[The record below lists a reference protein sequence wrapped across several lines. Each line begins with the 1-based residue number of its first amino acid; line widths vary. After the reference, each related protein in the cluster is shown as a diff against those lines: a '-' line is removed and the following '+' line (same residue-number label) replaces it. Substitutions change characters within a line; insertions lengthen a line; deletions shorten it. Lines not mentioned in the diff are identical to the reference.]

1 MADIRPNPITPKLV
15 LGFGALVVF
24 GCIVPQIVSDYLS
37 YQITTA
43 LAYAIAILGLN
54 LLTGYNGQFS
64 IGHSAFFAAG
74 AYIAAI
80 LISLSGWHPY
90 ATLPVVAL
98 VTFIM
103 GFLFGFPALRL
114 EGLYLALATFALAVA
129 TPQILK
135 VDALEHW
142 TGGVQGLFFDKPPPA
157 AFGGSTMLI
166 VSAESS
172 TTFRLTPSAVTSRA

>member
-1 MADIRPNPITPKLV
+1 MADIRPNPITAKLI
-15 LGFGALVVF
+15 LGFGALVVV
-24 GCIVPQIVSDYLS
+24 GCIVPMLVSDYSS

-74 AYIAAI
+74 AYVAAV
-80 LISLSGWHPY
+80 LISLNGWHPY

-103 GFLFGFPALRL
+103 GFLFGFPAL
-114 EGLYLALATFALAVA
+114 AKQASKA
-129 TPQILK
+129 
-135 VDALEHW
+135 
-142 TGGVQGLFFDKPPPA
+142 
-157 AFGGSTMLI
+157 S
-166 VSAESS
+166 
-172 TTFRLTPSAVTSRA
+172 